1 MDAVAAHSDA
11 ELSKA
16 LSFDLPKPP
25 PPIKVTPT
33 PSKEL
38 LRGGPNHHPSTTTT
52 SCCSPELLQPLMEC
66 PPTPHS
72 RGSSRGSFCSDTS
85 ADLWISAVV
94 SGHPG
99 DSPLADSAHS
109 TWKQPGCDRVDSLNS
124 PPSNWG
130 TAKQGQLDSPTAY
143 TKAPSA
149 WDVAGSGL
157 ETAPVQGSTEGW
169 QQDGHAE
176 GPAVALVATP
186 MQVGTQTYFVV
197 VVVMVAGWHMCICT

>member
-1 MDAVAAHSDA
+1 MDASAARSDA
-11 ELSKA
+11 ELHTA
-16 LSFDLPKPP
+16 LSIDLPRPP
-25 PPIKVTPT
+25 ARIRVTAA
-33 PSKEL
+33 PSNEH
-38 LRGGPNHHPSTTTT
+38 GGPNHYPSTTYS
-52 SCCSPELLQPLMEC
+52 SCCSPELVQPLMEC

-94 SGHPG
+94 PGHPE

-109 TWKQPGCDRVDSLNS
+109 TWKQPGCGRADSLNS

-130 TAKQGQLDSPTAY
+130 TAKPQQLASPAAY
-143 TKAPSA
+143 TKAPTA

-157 ETAPVQGSTEGW
+157 EAAPVQGSTEGW

-186 MQVGTQTYFVV
+186 MQVGKHTELVV
-197 VVVMVAGWHMCICT
+197 LVVAGWHKCACT